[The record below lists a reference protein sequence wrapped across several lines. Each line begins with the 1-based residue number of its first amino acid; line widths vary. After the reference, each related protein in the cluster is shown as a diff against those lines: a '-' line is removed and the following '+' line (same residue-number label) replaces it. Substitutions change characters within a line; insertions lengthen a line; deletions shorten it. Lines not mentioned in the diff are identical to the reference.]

1 MISLGVG
8 TAVIIFAAVAVW
20 WYVSGG
26 NRSKQPAPPPKV
38 EAPPGEPSKPP
49 PPAEP
54 SAPAGMLRVAGGTVA
69 IGRDGGD
76 PLEQPAHTAQV
87 APFYI
92 DRTEVTNAEY
102 KKFIDAT
109 GHPAPVQWTG
119 GQYPAGEDRLPIV
132 GVTWQDASD
141 YAEWAGKRLP
151 NEEEWEAAA
160 RGTDARIYPWGN
172 QWKLGAAN
180 IGLKPGRIE
189 EVGKYPD
196 GASPSGAMDMIGN
209 VWEWTADEASVYAGS
224 KAKLVTKPMVT
235 YRVIRGGAYDGDNRH
250 DASYRGY
257 LDASKPYPRVGFR
270 CAKDAK

>member
-1 MISLGVG
+1 
-8 TAVIIFAAVAVW
+8 
-20 WYVSGG
+20 
-26 NRSKQPAPPPKV
+26 
-38 EAPPGEPSKPP
+38 
-49 PPAEP
+49 
-54 SAPAGMLRVAGGTVA
+54 MLRVAGGTVA